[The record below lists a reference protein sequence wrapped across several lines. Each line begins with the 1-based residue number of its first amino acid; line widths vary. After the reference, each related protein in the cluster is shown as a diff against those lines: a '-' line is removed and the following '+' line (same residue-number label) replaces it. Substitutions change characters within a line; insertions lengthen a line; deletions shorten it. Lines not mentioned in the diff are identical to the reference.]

1 MSMSVEVGCARS
13 LREEGVKYLT
23 RKMKLGDVAVRFVV
37 IYLKMGQLT
46 QLCIF
51 ST

>member
-1 MSMSVEVGCARS
+1 MSMSVEVGS

-23 RKMKLGDVAVRFVV
+23 RKMKLGNVAVRFVV

>member
-13 LREEGVKYLT
+13 LREEGVKDLT
-23 RKMKLGDVAVRFVV
+23 RKMKLGNVAVRFVV